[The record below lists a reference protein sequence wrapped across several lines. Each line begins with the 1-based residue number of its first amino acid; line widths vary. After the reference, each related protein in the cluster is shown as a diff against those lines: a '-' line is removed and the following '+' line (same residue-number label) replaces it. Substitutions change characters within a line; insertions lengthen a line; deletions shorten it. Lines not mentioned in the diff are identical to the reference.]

1 MPASSMEV
9 YLLMQQMH
17 TALIDLCMGKPRHV
31 VAEAVTRTAA
41 AIVGG
46 AAPVGQAS
54 NLLLIAATVFVER
67 AKAQPEV
74 AGRTGPVPEP
84 PPPAA

>member
-41 AIVGG
+41 AIVVG

-67 AKAQPEV
+67 AQAQPV
-74 AGRTGPVPEP
+74 AGRTEPVPEP